1 MLARLK
7 EREEKL
13 QLLLQSLAEESA
25 KGIPII
31 VEGKKDINS
40 LRAFSIQGPIISAKS
55 GGRNLLSL
63 VSEIEEDR
71 PLEIILLLDF
81 DRRGKELTRRL
92 KRHLEASKIT
102 VNISFWLQIFKLAGK
117 EIRNVES
124 LVKYMETLKS
134 RLAVIHKRNIK

>member
-1 MLARLK
+1 LLARLK

-13 QLLLQSLAEESA
+13 QLLLQNLAEESV

-31 VEGKKDINS
+31 VEGKKDVCS
-40 LRAFSIQGPIISAKS
+40 LRALNIPGSIIPAKS
-55 GGRNLLSL
+55 GGRSLLSL
-63 VSEIEEDR
+63 VSEIEENR
-71 PLEIILLLDF
+71 SSEVILLLDF

-102 VNISFWLQIFKLAGK
+102 VNISFWLETFKLAGK

-124 LVKYMETLKS
+124 LATYMETLKDKTL
-134 RLAVIHKRNIK
+134 RLA

>member
-13 QLLLQSLAEESA
+13 QLLLQDLAEESV
-25 KGIPII
+25 KGTPII
-31 VEGKKDINS
+31 VEGKKDFSS
-40 LRAFSIQGPIISAKS
+40 LRTLNIPGSIIPAKS
-55 GGRNLLSL
+55 GGRSLLSL
-63 VSEIEEDR
+63 VSEIEENR
-71 PLEIILLLDF
+71 PCEVILLLDF

-102 VNISFWLQIFKLAGK
+102 VNISFWLQIFRLAGK

-124 LVKYMETLKS
+124 LATYMETLKDKTL
-134 RLAVIHKRNIK
+134 RLA

>member
-1 MLARLK
+1 LLARLK

-31 VEGKKDINS
+31 VEGKKDICS
-40 LRAFSIQGPIISAKS
+40 LRTLNILGSIIPAKS
-55 GGRNLLSL
+55 GGRSLLSL
-63 VSEIEEDR
+63 VSEIEENR
-71 PLEIILLLDF
+71 SSGVILLLDF

-102 VNISFWLQIFKLAGK
+102 VNISFWLETFKLAGR

-124 LVKYMETLKS
+124 LATYMETLKDKTL
-134 RLAVIHKRNIK
+134 RLA

>member
-25 KGIPII
+25 KGIPIV
-31 VEGKKDINS
+31 VEGKKDICS
-40 LRAFSIQGPIISAKS
+40 LRTLNILGSIIPAKS
-55 GGRNLLSL
+55 GGRSLLSL
-63 VSEIEEDR
+63 VSEIEENR
-71 PLEIILLLDF
+71 SSEVILLLDF

-102 VNISFWLQIFKLAGK
+102 VNISFWLETFKLAGK

-124 LVKYMETLKS
+124 LATYMETLKDKTL
-134 RLAVIHKRNIK
+134 RLA

>member
-1 MLARLK
+1 LK

-31 VEGKKDINS
+31 VEGKKDICS
-40 LRAFSIQGPIISAKS
+40 LRTLNIPGSIIPAKS
-55 GGRNLLSL
+55 GGRSLLSL
-63 VSEIEEDR
+63 VSEIEENR
-71 PLEIILLLDF
+71 SSGVILLLDF

-102 VNISFWLQIFKLAGK
+102 VNISFWLETFKLAGK

-124 LVKYMETLKS
+124 LATYMETLKDKTL
-134 RLAVIHKRNIK
+134 RLA

>member
-31 VEGKKDINS
+31 VEGKKDICS
-40 LRAFSIQGPIISAKS
+40 LRTLNIPGSIIPAKS
-55 GGRNLLSL
+55 GGRSLLSL
-63 VSEIEEDR
+63 VSEIEENR
-71 PLEIILLLDF
+71 SSGVILLLDF

-102 VNISFWLQIFKLAGK
+102 VNISFWLETFKLAGR

-124 LVKYMETLKS
+124 LATYMETLKDKTL
-134 RLAVIHKRNIK
+134 RLA